1 MTLPFSVIHIQHSHI
16 VIITCFFFEAGL
28 LQSWNWPPTCDPPT
42 SNSAVPGLQMCT
54 MMCVSYMQFAT
65 CIYRYKLKGSESHY
79 VEGNGH
85 VPSLSQ
91 KYGTLHKRKPALS
104 SLFHLSFA
112 FCSCWIQSEG
122 SQLLPWQ
129 GCLQEI
135 FPKRTAWPQE
145 TTTLQKS
152 KGAGVQGKYVY
163 LFLWHLT
170 CPLLFAETG
179 TTEMKCWCGAETME
193 WKFHSLQYYMNGTL
207 PSISSL
213 VSSWG
218 L

>member
-1 MTLPFSVIHIQHSHI
+1 MSHLCLRSKALFIRESLPWV
-16 VIITCFFFEAGL
+16 
-28 LQSWNWPPTCDPPT
+28 
-42 SNSAVPGLQMCT
+42 
-54 MMCVSYMQFAT
+54 
-65 CIYRYKLKGSESHY
+65 
-79 VEGNGH
+79 
-85 VPSLSQ
+85 
-91 KYGTLHKRKPALS
+91 
-104 SLFHLSFA
+104 LSFIFLLHSA
-112 FCSCWIQSEG
+112 LAGYKSEG

-193 WKFHSLQYYMNGTL
+193 WKFHSLQWMALFPPPLLSWAPEDSKLY
-207 PSISSL
+207 SSL
-213 VSSWG
+213 YLPLSHSA
-218 L
+218 